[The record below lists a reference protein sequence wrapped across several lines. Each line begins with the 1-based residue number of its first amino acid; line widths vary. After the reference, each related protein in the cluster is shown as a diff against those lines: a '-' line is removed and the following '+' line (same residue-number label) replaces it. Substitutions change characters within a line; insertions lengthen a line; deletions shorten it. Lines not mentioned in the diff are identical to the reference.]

1 MEEEQIDFAALQRA
15 GLQPRASR
23 GQILSKQREG
33 LSNNYSCPRSGRAA
47 PEGSEGAS
55 RVGSVHASVDHHMSV
70 AMAKIAALDRR
81 LDALPFFC
89 QVSPLL
95 QRGLETK
102 ETTQAGG
109 AERPEGKRRPQGCWE
124 DLCEEQNSC

>member
-23 GQILSKQREG
+23 GQILAKQREE
-33 LSNNYSCPRSGRAA
+33 LSNYSCPRSGRAA

-55 RVGSVHASVDHHMSV
+55 HVGSVHASVDHHMSV

-81 LDALPFFC
+81 LDVLPFFC

-95 QRGLETK
+95 QRGLGTK
-102 ETTQAGG
+102 EATQAGG
-109 AERPEGKRRPQGCWE
+109 AERPEGKR
-124 DLCEEQNSC
+124 